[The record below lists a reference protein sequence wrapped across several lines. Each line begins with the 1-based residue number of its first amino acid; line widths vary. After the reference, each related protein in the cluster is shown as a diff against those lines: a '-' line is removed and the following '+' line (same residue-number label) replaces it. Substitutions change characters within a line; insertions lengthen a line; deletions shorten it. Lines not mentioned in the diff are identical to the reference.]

1 MTVFLSSES
10 SLVSREE
17 RESLGNHKG
26 RVLWFTGL
34 SGAGKST
41 LARNFDRALFERGI
55 RSFILDGDN
64 IRAGLNQGLGFSD
77 EDRRENI
84 RRVAEVAKLM
94 AGAGM
99 VVIVALIT
107 PKQEYRDQARKIIG
121 EKDFSE
127 IFVDCDLKTCQD
139 RDPKGFYKK
148 AARDEIKNYT
158 GLASEY
164 ESPLSPDLAINTST
178 TNEEDSLKML
188 LNFYIT

>member
-10 SLVSREE
+10 PLVSREE
-17 RESLGNHKG
+17 RESLNNHKG

-34 SGAGKST
+34 SGAGKSS

-94 AGAGM
+94 VDAGL
-99 VVIVALIT
+99 VVIVALIS
-107 PKQEYRDQARKIIG
+107 PKQEYRDQAKRIIG